1 MSSNELRETG
11 STEKNEPLNLKQ
23 VQSPG
28 VVETME
34 TVEEPKKTLWEK
46 VKTPGSVYQ
55 ILISA
60 VIAIAIGFAVNT
72 TVEKVPVAAVDLCS
86 IPGKVWLRALKMIVL
101 PLIVVS
107 LILAVQ
113 RLREMSRGGALLARW
128 TIGYYLFTTLV
139 AILHST
145 ILVSLV
151 WAKQFTEVDP
161 ETRAIDK
168 DLQKD
173 IDSRS
178 VYKAHDIVVELFETL
193 VPDNIVA
200 AFANDI
206 LLGVLVVSIILGYMI
221 RDPATSSIL
230 KVVREIEG
238 LITVAI
244 TFLINM
250 APIGIFFLIMPNLFK
265 LDIKE
270 VGINLGLLIGAG
282 LSGMAIQLFIIYP
295 ILYFAVMRQNPFA
308 YWMKNSPAW
317 VTAWGT
323 ASSAGTMPV
332 TLKCLAARKVPDT
345 IAKFAIPLG
354 TLVNMDGT
362 AIYLPITV
370 TFLAA
375 TQGQVISAGQYV
387 VVFLTA
393 TLASIGTTPIPS
405 SSLVLIIMI
414 ANSISVEVT
423 GMYGVI
429 TAIDWFMD
437 RFRTMTNVTGDLY
450 GGAIVAKITG
460 IRDPIVDADGTI
472 IDSSA
477 QDENAKRNS
486 QV

>member
-1 MSSNELRETG
+1 MSSNDLREEAL
-11 STEKNEPLNLKQ
+11 STEKTRPLKH

-34 TVEEPKKTLWEK
+34 RVEEPKKTLWEK

-60 VIAIAIGFAVNT
+60 AIAIAVGFAVNT
-72 TVEKVPVAAVDLCS
+72 TVDKVPVAAVDLCG
-86 IPGKVWLRALKMIVL
+86 IPGRIWLRALKAIVL

-139 AILHST
+139 AIMHST
-145 ILVSLV
+145 ILVALIWS
-151 WAKQFTEVDP
+151 KQFSEVDP
-161 ETRAIDK
+161 ESRTVDK

-178 VYKAHDIVVELFETL
+178 AYQAHDIVVELFDTL

-200 AFANDI
+200 AFANNI
-206 LLGVLVVSIILGYMI
+206 LLGVLVASIILGYMI
-221 RDPATSSIL
+221 KDPATSSIL
-230 KVVREIEG
+230 RVVREIEG

-282 LSGMAIQLFIIYP
+282 LSGMAIQLVIGESFH
-295 ILYFAVMRQNPFA
+295 ILVPQFSGVDYRVGHGIVR
-308 YWMKNSPAW
+308 S
-317 VTAWGT
+317 
-323 ASSAGTMPV
+323 TMPV
-332 TLKCLAARKVPDT
+332 TLKCLQARGVPDT

-375 TQGQVISAGQYV
+375 TQGQVITPGQYV
-387 VVFLTA
+387 VVFLTS

-405 SSLVLIIMI
+405 ASLVLIIMI
-414 ANSISVEVT
+414 ANSINVQVT

-437 RFRTMTNVTGDLY
+437 RFRTMVNVTGDLY
-450 GGAIVAKITG
+450 GAAIVTKITG
-460 IRDPIVDADGTI
+460 IRDPIVGADGTI
-472 IDSSA
+472 IETIDE
-477 QDENAKRNS
+477 DENGKRNS

>member
-1 MSSNELRETG
+1 MSSNELRDGG
-11 STEKNEPLNLKQ
+11 SSEKAQPLKHF
-23 VQSPG
+23 QSPG
-28 VVETME
+28 VIETME
-34 TVEEPKKTLWEK
+34 HVAEPKKTFWQK
-46 VKTPGSVYQ
+46 VKEPGSVYQ

-60 VIAIAIGFAVNT
+60 VIAIAIGMAVNT
-72 TVEKVPVAAVDLCS
+72 TVAKVPVAAIDLCG
-86 IPGKVWLRALKMIVL
+86 IPGQIWLRALKAIVL

-113 RLREMSRGGALLARW
+113 RLREMARGGALLARW
-128 TIGYYLFTTLV
+128 TIGYYLFTTLI

-145 ILVSLV
+145 ILVALV
-151 WAKQFTEVDP
+151 WSKQFTEVDP
-161 ETRAIDK
+161 EARSVSK

-173 IDSRS
+173 IDARS
-178 VYKAHDIVVELFETL
+178 VYQPHDIVVELFQTL
-193 VPDNIVA
+193 VPDNIVE
-200 AFANDI
+200 AFAEDI
-206 LLGVLVVSIILGYMI
+206 LLGVLVISIILGYMI

-230 KVVREIEG
+230 RAVREVEG
-238 LITVAI
+238 LISVAI

-270 VGINLGLLIGAG
+270 VGINLGLLMGAG
-282 LSGMAIQLFIIYP
+282 LSGMAIQLLIVYPVIY
-295 ILYFAVMRQNPFA
+295 YAVMRKNPFP
-308 YWMKNSPAW
+308 YWFQNSPAW

-332 TLKCLAARKVPDT
+332 TLKCLQSRGIPDT
-345 IAKFAIPLG
+345 VAKFAIPLG

-375 TQGQVISAGQYV
+375 TQGQVIGPGQYV

-414 ANSISVEVT
+414 ANSIGVEVT

-450 GGAIVAKITG
+450 GGAIITKLTG

-472 IDSSA
+472 IDSNEQAEHS
-477 QDENAKRNS
+477 KRNS

>member
-200 AFANDI
+200 AFANDV

-323 ASSAGTMPV
+323 ASSA
-332 TLKCLAARKVPDT
+332 
-345 IAKFAIPLG
+345 AKFAIPLG

>member
-1 MSSNELRETG
+1 MSSNELREG
-11 STEKNEPLNLKQ
+11 GASEKTQPLKQ

-34 TVEEPKKTLWEK
+34 RVEKPKKTFWEK
-46 VKTPGSVYQ
+46 VKQPGSVYQ

-60 VIAIAIGFAVNT
+60 AIAIAIGMAVNT
-72 TVEKVPVAAVDLCS
+72 TVSEVPVAAIDLCS
-86 IPGKVWLRALKMIVL
+86 IPGQVWLRALKAIVL
-101 PLIVVS
+101 PLITVS

-139 AILHST
+139 AIFHST
-145 ILVSLV
+145 ILVALV
-151 WAKQFTEVDP
+151 WSKQFTEVEPDAR
-161 ETRAIDK
+161 TIDK

-173 IDSRS
+173 IDTRS
-178 VYKAHDIVVELFETL
+178 VYQAHDIVVELFETL

-200 AFANDI
+200 AFAEDI

-221 RDPATSSIL
+221 RDPATSPIL
-230 KVVREIEG
+230 RVVREVEG

-270 VGINLGLLIGAG
+270 VGINLGMLIGAG
-282 LSGMAIQLFIIYP
+282 LSGMAIQLLIIYP
-295 ILYFAVMRQNPFA
+295 VLYYAVLRKNPFS
-308 YWMKNSPAW
+308 YWFQNSPAW

-332 TLKCLAARKVPDT
+332 TLKCLEARGIPDT
-345 IAKFAIPLG
+345 VAKFAIPLG

-375 TQGQVISAGQYV
+375 TQGQVIGPGQYV

-414 ANSISVEVT
+414 ANSINVEVT

-450 GGAIVAKITG
+450 GGAIVAKLTG
-460 IRDPIVDADGTI
+460 IRDPIVEADGTV
-472 IDSSA
+472 IDSTEQAEQS
-477 QDENAKRNS
+477 KRNS

>member
-1 MSSNELRETG
+1 MSSNDLREEAL
-11 STEKNEPLNLKQ
+11 STEKTQPLKH
-23 VQSPG
+23 VQSSG

-34 TVEEPKKTLWEK
+34 RVEEPKKTLWEN

-60 VIAIAIGFAVNT
+60 AIAIAIGFAVNT
-72 TVEKVPVAAVDLCS
+72 TVDKVPVAAVDLCGM
-86 IPGKVWLRALKMIVL
+86 PGRIWLRALKAIVL

-145 ILVSLV
+145 ILVALIWS
-151 WAKQFTEVDP
+151 KQFSEVDP
-161 ETRAIDK
+161 DSRTVDT

-178 VYKAHDIVVELFETL
+178 AYRAHDIVIELFDTL

-200 AFANDI
+200 AFANDV
-206 LLGVLVVSIILGYMI
+206 LLGVLVASIILGYMI
-221 RDPATSSIL
+221 KDPATSSIL
-230 KVVREIEG
+230 RVVREIEG

-282 LSGMAIQLFIIYP
+282 LSGMAIQLVIVYP
-295 ILYFAVMRQNPFA
+295 ILYFAVIRGNPFT
-308 YWMKNSPAW
+308 YWFRNSPAW
-317 VTAWGT
+317 ITAWGT

-332 TLKCLAARKVPDT
+332 TLKCLQARGVPDT
-345 IAKFAIPLG
+345 IAK
-354 TLVNMDGT
+354 T

-375 TQGQVISAGQYV
+375 TQGQVITPGQYV
-387 VVFLTA
+387 VVFLTS

-405 SSLVLIIMI
+405 ASLVLIIMI
-414 ANSISVEVT
+414 ANSINVQVT

-437 RFRTMTNVTGDLY
+437 RFRTMVNVTGDLY
-450 GGAIVAKITG
+450 GAIIVTKITG

-472 IDSSA
+472 IETID
-477 QDENAKRNS
+477 QDENGKRNS

>member
-1 MSSNELRETG
+1 MSSNDLREEAL
-11 STEKNEPLNLKQ
+11 STEKTQPLKH

-34 TVEEPKKTLWEK
+34 RVEEPKKTLWEN

-60 VIAIAIGFAVNT
+60 AIAIAIGFAVNT
-72 TVEKVPVAAVDLCS
+72 TVDKVPVAAVDLCGM
-86 IPGKVWLRALKMIVL
+86 PGRIWLRALKAIVL

-145 ILVSLV
+145 ILVALIWS
-151 WAKQFTEVDP
+151 KQFSEVDP
-161 ETRAIDK
+161 DSRTVDT

-178 VYKAHDIVVELFETL
+178 AYRAHDIVIELFDTL

-200 AFANDI
+200 AFANDV
-206 LLGVLVVSIILGYMI
+206 LLGVLVASIILGYMI
-221 RDPATSSIL
+221 KDPATSSIL
-230 KVVREIEG
+230 RVVREIEG

-282 LSGMAIQLFIIYP
+282 LSGMAIQLVIVYP
-295 ILYFAVMRQNPFA
+295 ILYFAVIRGNPFT
-308 YWMKNSPAW
+308 YWFRNSPAW
-317 VTAWGT
+317 ITAWGT

-332 TLKCLAARKVPDT
+332 TLKCLQARGVPDT
-345 IAKFAIPLG
+345 IAK
-354 TLVNMDGT
+354 T

-375 TQGQVISAGQYV
+375 TQGQVITPGQYV
-387 VVFLTA
+387 VVFLTS

-405 SSLVLIIMI
+405 ASLVLIIMI
-414 ANSISVEVT
+414 ANSVNVQVT

-437 RFRTMTNVTGDLY
+437 RFRTMVNVTGDLY
-450 GGAIVAKITG
+450 GAIIVTKITG

-472 IDSSA
+472 IETID
-477 QDENAKRNS
+477 QDENGKRNS